1 MNELEWRLL
10 AEYNNYHGT
19 NISSLDELYPIDRE
33 RIQAAV
39 LKHER
44 HMGALHAEHE
54 QRLQA
59 LHTRSETLRAKRAEL
74 AEVERELAELEREE
88 RAERE
93 LEEANS
99 TEIDH

>member
-1 MNELEWRLL
+1 LTGSGFRLPSSSTS
-10 AEYNNYHGT
+10 GT
-19 NISSLDELYPIDRE
+19 WAP
-33 RIQAAV
+33 
-39 LKHER
+39 
-44 HMGALHAEHE
+44 LHAEHE

-88 RAERE
+88 RAERD